1 MVLDCYSIFSKI
13 YKMKKLLKFIFL
25 LLITTP
31 FLAQEVKQGLIV
43 VHVDP
48 NGKSEFRQ
56 KIMVYHFL
64 NGHYTGRDELI
75 TVNGK
80 KDGKDNIR
88 TDLGINTL
96 YNNRYLITG
105 IGNIIDLKDKKV
117 LFDGRANLIRC
128 SNDSAI
134 YYTNDIFKGKYYS
147 VYNFKTSQYGEVK
160 NLLFKPKVGQD
171 VEFDKTTA
179 PFKINFYPQSKPK
192 ILLVSDAGFG
202 QSGTKE
208 SRTPDPPMYWI
219 DNSNFVYTYFNKE
232 NTELSFYKVNID
244 SKSNTL
250 IGKVPAKPEAQIAQ
264 IQKVSNTQA
273 ILFFG
278 TKQIMI
284 DITANTVTD
293 LQYTKPANGF
303 SFECKT
309 NPYGHIV
316 KLNDKDVGKYHFQP
330 KNFKTETNI
339 ASFVKELVVGPESY
353 QQGMAVWNFNKQG
366 WESVDSE
373 DVLTLVGWIKE

>member
-1 MVLDCYSIFSKI
+1 
-13 YKMKKLLKFIFL
+13 MKKLLKFIFL
-25 LLITTP
+25 FFITTP

-48 NGKSEFRQ
+48 SGKSEFRQ

-75 TVNGK
+75 TVSGR

-128 SNDSAI
+128 INDSAI
-134 YYTNDIFKGKYYS
+134 FYTNDIFKGKYYS
-147 VYNFKTSQYGEVK
+147 VYNFKTNQYAEVK

-179 PFKINFYPQSKPK
+179 PFKLNFYPQNKPK
-192 ILLVSDAGFG
+192 ILLVTDAGYG
-202 QSGTKE
+202 QSGNKE
-208 SRTPDPPMYWI
+208 NRVPDPPMYWL

-244 SKSNTL
+244 SKSNTV
-250 IGKVPAKPEAQIAQ
+250 IGKIAIKPEAQAQAAQ

-278 TKQIMI
+278 SKQILLDM
-284 DITANTVTD
+284 ASNAVTD
-293 LQYTKPANGF
+293 LQFTKPDNGF

-316 KLNDKDVGKYHFQP
+316 KLNDKDVGKYHFKP
-330 KNFKTETNI
+330 MNFKTETNI
-339 ASFVKELVVGPESY
+339 ASFVKELIVGPESY
-353 QQGMAVWNFNKQG
+353 QQGMAVWNFSKQG
-366 WESVDSE
+366 WETVDSE